1 MPTEQAPVTTEVSE
15 LPQAIAE
22 VGFAIVE
29 NVVDDFE
36 IARLIGAISQAQGN
50 GLLQRDGHSYAIRNL
65 LHVVDAVGEL
75 VRSEALRRSIDP
87 VVGNNAFA
95 VRGILFDKIPSANW
109 KVAWHQDLTIEVH
122 MRKDIAGFGPW
133 SIKAG
138 IPHVQPPIPI
148 LEQMLAVRFHL
159 DDCRTENGPLRVI
172 PGSHRYG
179 KLTVDEMLDLKKR
192 RGEKVLTVPRGGLI
206 LMKPLLVHASS
217 PAIRPDH
224 RRVIHLEFT
233 AAELP
238 DNLEWFSQVPLASG
252 HQN

>member
-1 MPTEQAPVTTEVSE
+1 LPAEQMAVITEVSE
-15 LPQAIAE
+15 LPETIAE
-22 VGFAIVE
+22 LGFAIVE
-29 NVVDDFE
+29 NVFDDFE
-36 IARLIGAISQAQGN
+36 IARLIGAISQAQGK
-50 GLLQRDGHSYAIRNL
+50 GLLQRDGNSYAIRNL

-75 VRSEALRRSIDP
+75 TRSEAIRRYIKP

-109 KVAWHQDLTIEVH
+109 KVAWHQDLTIEV
-122 MRKDIAGFGPW
+122 RKRKEIAGFGPW
-133 SIKAG
+133 SIKVG

-148 LEQMLAVRFHL
+148 LEQMLAVRIHL
-159 DDCRTENGPLRVI
+159 DDCRAENGPLRVI

-192 RGEKVLTVPRGGLI
+192 RGESVLTVPRGGLI

-224 RRVIHLEFT
+224 RWVIHLEFT
-233 AAELP
+233 AVELP
-238 DNLEWFSQVPLASG
+238 DNLEWFSRTPLETNC
-252 HQN
+252 QN